1 MIVRLKYKGEIVL
14 TNVLFIP
21 SMQLVLRVIGL
32 CVIKIRKIRL
42 NTLSCTVIVSTFNP
56 MI

>member
-21 SMQLVLRVIGL
+21 LIQFVPVDGR
-32 CVIKIRKIRL
+32 IKAY
-42 NTLSCTVIVSTFNP
+42 P
-56 MI
+56 DMM